1 MSQME
6 RILYIDRAIHNC
18 GNFISAK
25 EAASHFEVS
34 VRQIKRDIEYMRNRM
49 NAPIV
54 YSAEHRAYCYEK
66 EFNDLEFAGQDCIF
80 AYLSLESILR
90 SRSYSSLFRE
100 NLISKFEEQIP
111 CDYRELSQKISYQL
125 PQSQYI
131 NEESFEIICNSM
143 LKKLCLKIN
152 YTDSQGNSSS
162 RSIEAHRLVNYS
174 GSWYIVAFD
183 KDKKSLRTFNI
194 PRISSLKLTK
204 EKFDLH
210 AENFD
215 DEIKEF
221 SSKGFGIFFGK
232 KTVNVKIKFSGSSKQ
247 IVSSQIWHEK
257 QKILF
262 ENDFLILEVP
272 VASFTE
278 ILGKILSFGNTA
290 IPLEPPELVTLWKT
304 EIKKMSE
311 LI

>member
-18 GNFISAK
+18 GDFISAK
-25 EAASHFEVS
+25 EAALHFEVS

-54 YSAEHRAYCYEK
+54 YNAEHRAYCYEK
-66 EFNDLEFAGQDCIF
+66 EFNDLEFADQDCIF
-80 AYLSLESILR
+80 AYLSLESILK
-90 SRSYSSLFRE
+90 SRSYSALFRE

-111 CDYRELSQKISYQL
+111 LDYRELSQKISYQM

-131 NEESFEIICNSM
+131 NEKSFKIICDSM
-143 LKKLCLKIN
+143 LKKLCLKID
-152 YTDSQGNSSS
+152 YTDSQGKFSS
-162 RSIEAHRLVNYS
+162 RTVEAHRLVNYS

-183 KDKKSLRTFNI
+183 KDKNSLRTFNI
-194 PRISSLKLTK
+194 PRISSISLTK
-204 EKFDLH
+204 EKFSLH

-215 DEIKEF
+215 EEIKEF
-221 SSKGFGIFFGK
+221 SSKGFGIFFGR

-257 QKILF
+257 QKISL

-278 ILGKILSFGNTA
+278 ILGKILSFGKEA
-290 IPLEPPELVTLWKT
+290 LPLEPPELVNLWKT
-304 EIKKMSE
+304 EVKKMGE